1 MANDNFVNYLVLS
14 FKVSMPD
21 GYQKEVEQT
30 ACDKSGNGID
40 GIVGIDI
47 DGGETH

>member
-1 MANDNFVNYLVLS
+1 MANNNFVNYLVLS

-21 GYQKEVEQT
+21 GYQEEVEQT
-30 ACDKSGNGID
+30 ASDKSGNGID

-47 DGGETH
+47 YRREAH

>member
-1 MANDNFVNYLVLS
+1 MKYLVLS

-21 GYQKEVEQT
+21 GYQEEVEQT
-30 ACDKSGNGID
+30 ACDKSCNGID

-47 DGGETH
+47 DRRETH